1 MAEGAEAVTDSLCCV
16 CHRPEPDAFLCLA
29 CTAQLKTWLQELAGH
44 AVDLEEVVVTRR
56 TSRRSER
63 VMVRGKGESPMPFD
77 DDAAAAAWDLH
88 SDLAAIVRDIC
99 EQRGI
104 VYPGVDRSAAMAA
117 WMARNVASMALD
129 PAALDT
135 YDIIR
140 HRHGETVKV
149 VDIPT
154 PRILL
159 GPCDAVVDGR
169 VCGLDVRAPEG
180 AKVVR
185 CGCMTTHDVAEFQV
199 RVLRRMR
206 DRLATLPELLVLF
219 RGQVRPNLLAV
230 WRSRGRFEVKGRK
243 GDAEL
248 YSIGAV
254 MDMVEQ
260 SRVRER
266 SA

>member
-1 MAEGAEAVTDSLCCV
+1 MTDAQCVQCHSPVT
-16 CHRPEPDAFLCLA
+16 DAFLCTV

-63 VMVRGKGESPMPFD
+63 VMVRGKGELPMPFD

-88 SDLAAIVRDIC
+88 SDLVAIVRDIC

-117 WMARNVASMALD
+117 WLARHVACIALD
-129 PAALDT
+129 PAALET
-135 YDIIR
+135 YDVIR

-180 AKVVR
+180 ATVVR
-185 CGCMTTHDVAEFQV
+185 CGCQTVHQVAEFKLGMLV
-199 RVLRRMR
+199 RLRDQLMTAEEIERAVGFYSQMKVNR
-206 DRLATLPELLVLF
+206 TTLRQWHK
-219 RGQVRPNLLAV
+219 RGQVTATQDAHR
-230 WRSRGRFEVKGRK
+230 EVRYKC
-243 GDAEL
+243 GDVLDRIA
-248 YSIGAV
+248 S
-254 MDMVEQ
+254 Q
-260 SRVRER
+260 RNR